1 MTIARREF
9 MLSAAAFLTMASQ
22 PVMASDVSNKLAA
35 LEKASGG
42 RLGVAVLDTQTG
54 MRMTHRADER
64 FGFCSTFKF
73 LAAAAVLRRVD
84 KGLEQLD
91 RQVPYGKADI
101 IDYAPVTEQHVDE
114 GSMTLSALCAAAVE
128 LSDNTAGN
136 LILKTLG
143 GPAGLTQFMRDV
155 DDDTSRLDR
164 TEPTL
169 NLITPGDPRD
179 TTTPAAMLNMMKTL
193 LVEDALSPTSRQQ
206 LQDWMRG
213 SKTGASRIAAGL
225 PRDWQIGDKTG
236 TGPNGEANDV
246 AIVWPPNRA
255 AILIAS
261 YFVGIQNTPDE
272 RNAVHAAVG
281 RIVVDSVSQ

>member
-1 MTIARREF
+1 
-9 MLSAAAFLTMASQ
+9 
-22 PVMASDVSNKLAA
+22 MASDVSNKLAA

-54 MRMTHRADER
+54 MTMTHRADER

-91 RQVPYGKADI
+91 RQVPYSKADI

-114 GSMTLSALCAAAVE
+114 GSMSLSALCAAAVE

-136 LILKTLG
+136 LILRTLG
-143 GPAGLTQFMRDV
+143 GPAGLTQFMRDIGDEV
-155 DDDTSRLDR
+155 SRLDR

-179 TTTPAAMLNMMKTL
+179 TTTPAAMLKMMKTL
-193 LVEDALSPTSRQQ
+193 LVDDALSPTSRQQ

-213 SKTGASRIAAGL
+213 CKTGAKRIAAGL
-225 PRDWQIGDKTG
+225 PQDWQIGDKTG

-246 AIVWPPNRA
+246 AIVWPSGRGP
-255 AILIAS
+255 ILIAS
-261 YFVGIQNTPDE
+261 YYVGTHNTPDE
-272 RNAVHAAVG
+272 RNGVHAAVG
-281 RIVVDSVSQ
+281 RLAVSSI